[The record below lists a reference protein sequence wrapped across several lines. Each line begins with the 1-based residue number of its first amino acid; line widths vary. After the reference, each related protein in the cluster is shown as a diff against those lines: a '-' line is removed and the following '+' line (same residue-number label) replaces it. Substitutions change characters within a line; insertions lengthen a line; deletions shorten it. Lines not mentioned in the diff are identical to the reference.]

1 VLVEPWK
8 FESFPPEDRGH
19 VMTSLQYTLDNMTL
33 VGFDPSDWAQR
44 IEVSAARSDKVYG
57 REKPVFATVRGSG
70 GGKTRAFTEIRREL
84 LKRSNIMVLMITFNS
99 KWDVSAE
106 KDVWPGVTY
115 PDVSYALSVVSRM
128 AAMFFGCE
136 LRVTHKKMKKSITK
150 SATLIEFLEKDES
163 GSRIIAQFI
172 VWMIYRIRQYRPSVD
187 TFILLADEVVKME
200 KLIKKRFNGIEDITS
215 VLRQALLE
223 DRIMIR
229 PPFSTDPA
237 VENSVLK
244 IALALSSLETN
255 SIGES
260 ISNRPIVPII
270 LPAALDS
277 KEVVSKIWAPSIN
290 SRRVAN
296 QEQELLREEQF
307 QLELVASTINS
318 IPRLVEYAN
327 TYFVD
332 ETYDEVNNVLVFE
345 LLNYLNNCIVSDPT
359 FPTSSVLR
367 AIIFN
372 QEIPLS
378 DPGLKL
384 SISVSVVT
392 NSVTVFNEEKNLTN
406 LQTSILTLN
415 KAASA
420 TTSEIGKSVHKG
432 LTNILESLRSVNTKN
447 LGSILEILVYNWLK
461 IRLDVAA
468 ATFAEGVSLAT
479 IFALEPDMIL
489 LPEEWYP
496 LLEQPLKLGHLMK
509 SFILSIDSHFDQ
521 MGSRLELENIQV
533 TRGYPVVLIQPT
545 PKESYDVGLKVL
557 LPDRDTPVYIFIE
570 LKSRDVV
577 EGRVPNRIQRQ
588 YKGPPPS
595 QYYHTA
601 TVMDGTEFL
610 YIFMSTRVDES
621 RTVDRCILLGQTA
634 VYRFMGQ
641 VKGLYEALRGATG

>member
-1 VLVEPWK
+1 M
-8 FESFPPEDRGH
+8 S
-19 VMTSLQYTLDNMTL
+19 SLQYTLDNMTL
-33 VGFDPSDWAQR
+33 IGFDPLDWAQR

-84 LKRSNIMVLMITFNS
+84 LRRENTLVMMITFNS
-99 KWDVSAE
+99 DWDASEV

-128 AAMFFGCE
+128 AAMFFNQN
-136 LRVTHKKMKKSITK
+136 LDDVYS
-150 SATLIEFLEKDES
+150 LIEPSLESSFSINRLKLVS
-163 GSRIIAQFI
+163 GKKIIAQFI

-307 QLELVASTINS
+307 QLELFASTINS

-332 ETYDEVNNVLVFE
+332 ETYEEVNNVLVFE

-601 TVMDGTEFL
+601 TVMDGTEFI

-641 VKGLYEALRGATG
+641 VKGLYEALRGAMG

>member
-150 SATLIEFLEKDES
+150 SANLIEFLEKDES

-187 TFILLADEVVKME
+187 TFILLADEVVRME
-200 KLIKKRFNGIEDITS
+200 TSIKERYGGIEVITS
-215 VLRQALLE
+215 VLRQALLQA
-223 DRIMIR
+223 RIMIR
-229 PPFSTDPA
+229 PPFSTDQA
-237 VENSVLK
+237 VEDSVLK
-244 IALALSSLETN
+244 IALALSSLET
-255 SIGES
+255 SPIGES
-260 ISNRPIVPII
+260 VSTRPVEAII
-270 LPAALDS
+270 LPAALDR
-277 KEVVSKIWAPSIN
+277 KEVVGKIWTPSIQN
-290 SRRVAN
+290 RHGAN
-296 QEQELLREEQF
+296 QKKLSRDESF
-307 QLELVASTINS
+307 KLELVASTINN

-327 TYFVD
+327 TYFVNYGC
-332 ETYDEVNNVLVFE
+332 ENVNGTLISYLVGNVSF
-345 LLNYLNNCIVSDPT
+345 CIKGWRP

-367 AIIFN
+367 GNIFN
-372 QEIPLS
+372 TQLPLS
-378 DPGLKL
+378 DPGLKEAITF
-384 SISVSVVT
+384 SIIT
-392 NSVTVFNEEKNLTN
+392 NSVPVFDETSSLNSLETN
-406 LQTSILTLN
+406 IFMLN

-420 TTSEIGKSVHKG
+420 TNSEIGKSVHKG
-432 LTNILESLRSVNTKN
+432 LTNILESLQSVNTKN
-447 LGSILEILVYNWLK
+447 LGSIFEILVYNWLK

-468 ATFAEGVSLAT
+468 ATFSESVTLET
-479 IFALEPDMIL
+479 IFALEPDMTL
-489 LPEEWYP
+489 LPEEWYT
-496 LLEQPLKLGHLMK
+496 LLVQPLKLGHLMK
-509 SFILSIDSHFDQ
+509 TFTLSIDSHFDQ